1 MQYDVKTV
9 DEYLAAISDKHRE
22 ALRKLRQVV
31 IDNLPEG
38 FEECISY
45 KMISYVIPLARYPKG
60 YHVTKGEPLPFL
72 SIASQK
78 NHIAFYHMGMYVN
91 KAISDWFVHEYSHRV
106 KAKLDMGKSCI
117 RLTNPSSIHNDVIAE
132 LSKKMTG
139 DDYIDVYER
148 QVKRT

>member
-45 KMISYVIPLARYPKG
+45 KMISYVIP
-60 YHVTKGEPLPFL
+60 
-72 SIASQK
+72 
-78 NHIAFYHMGMYVN
+78 
-91 KAISDWFVHEYSHRV
+91 
-106 KAKLDMGKSCI
+106 
-117 RLTNPSSIHNDVIAE
+117 
-132 LSKKMTG
+132 
-139 DDYIDVYER
+139 
-148 QVKRT
+148 